1 MKQRLK
7 AKNARDYED
16 WKQGSFIASEIK
28 RQKMITNGFINS
40 ESEDVDS
47 ICPICRETTYV
58 GETINCEKCSHW
70 FHFECIG
77 VTHSNQDVPFYC
89 SKCGSPNCINIGNSE
104 SEDDDSICP
113 MCEKSTDVGMDVKEE
128 PKFAVNLLYKFTCV
142 KCHKGFKFFHEFEEH
157 SVKAH
162 SRINFQEKQ

>member
-16 WKQGSFIASEIK
+16 WKQGLFIASEIK
-28 RQKMITNGFINS
+28 RQKMITNGFIHS
-40 ESEDVDS
+40 ESEDDD
-47 ICPICRETTYV
+47 
-58 GETINCEKCSHW
+58 
-70 FHFECIG
+70 HFECVG
-77 VTHSNQDVPFYC
+77 VTHSDACVQREDVPFYC

-113 MCEKSTDVGMDVKEE
+113 MCEKSTDVGMDVKAE
-128 PKFAVNLLYKFTCV
+128 PKFAVNLLYNFTCV

-162 SRINFQEKQ
+162 SRMNFQEKQ

>member
-28 RQKMITNGFINS
+28 LQKMITNGFINS

-70 FHFECIG
+70 FHFECVG
-77 VTHSNQDVPFYC
+77 VTHSDVCVQGEDVPFYC
-89 SKCGSPNCINIGNSE
+89 SKCGSPK
-104 SEDDDSICP
+104 
-113 MCEKSTDVGMDVKEE
+113 CEKSTDVGMDVKAE
-128 PKFAVNLLYKFTCV
+128 PKFAVNLLYNFTCV